1 MAKAKNKINPA
12 QLSTQEL
19 QKRLTTATG
28 KNKVK
33 IINELTK
40 RGV

>member
-1 MAKAKNKINPA
+1 MKKANKINVA
-12 QLSTQEL
+12 ELSVSKLQEL
-19 QKRLTTATG
+19 LQRARGTQ
-28 KNKVK
+28 KVK